1 MTPEKPDRPRPA
13 SAWEAL
19 DGHIAQH
26 DRMVARHDRDPVPE
40 DGSVPQTPPALP
52 IPKPDPI
59 SLRFIQFLFFTNT
72 V

>member
-40 DGSVPQTPPALP
+40 DGSVPQTPQKKHCGGVGEGPG
-52 IPKPDPI
+52 DE
-59 SLRFIQFLFFTNT
+59 F
-72 V
+72 